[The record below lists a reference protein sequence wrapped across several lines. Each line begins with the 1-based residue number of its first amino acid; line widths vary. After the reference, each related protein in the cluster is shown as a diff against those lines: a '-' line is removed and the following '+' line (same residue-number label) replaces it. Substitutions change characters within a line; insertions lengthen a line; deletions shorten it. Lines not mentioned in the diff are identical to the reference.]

1 MHYLVGAWR
10 DPVRCVVAVF
20 AEPPTGKVTHKVV
33 SVNVDALTCQAYGFY
48 PKEINATWMR
58 DGEVRK
64 YETFHR
70 NVVPNSDGTYYVW
83 LSIEID
89 PKERDRYQCH
99 VEHAGLVK
107 PLVVAWMKEPA
118 NRVFRMGIILGAAVI
133 FPVFGIICWMIFKWS
148 SREALCRVH
157 CSNPDG

>member
-133 FPVFGIICWMIFKWS
+133 FPVFGIICWMRHQRKK
-148 SREALCRVH
+148 REN
-157 CSNPDG
+157 S